1 MDPTI
6 NHLNQLI
13 QRIEDLNEELEIADV
28 IIDSLLE
35 DLSIED
41 QELTENA
48 EMLAEEEKKKWIQHA
63 LRKHKEGALH
73 KDLKVKKGEKIPMKK
88 LEKAAHA
95 KGKKGQRAR
104 LAMKLREYSKHKKE
118 LKEATE
124 LAAEHAY
131 LTGMLNQKDIH
142 PQKVQ
147 AIKARLAQI
156 QQQLTPPAQG
166 GAVGGQYFTKT
177 IAGEY

>member
-6 NHLNQLI
+6 NHLNQLL
-13 QRIEDLNEELEIADV
+13 QRLEELNEELEIANS
-28 IIDSLLE
+28 IIDSLFEELNSGELVLSE
-35 DLSIED
+35 DIVV
-41 QELTENA
+41 
-48 EMLAEEEKKKWIQHA
+48 LAEEEKKKWIQHA

-73 KDLKVKKGEKIPMKK
+73 KELKVKKGEKIPEKK

-124 LAAEHAY
+124 MLASEHQY
-131 LTGMLNQKDIH
+131 LMGMLKQKGIEPH
-142 PQKVQ
+142 KAK
-147 AIKARLAQI
+147 AIKDRLMQIEAQ
-156 QQQLTPPAQG
+156 LGPKTG
-166 GAVGGQYFTKT
+166 GSSHPITTQ
-177 IAGEY
+177 GEY

>member
-13 QRIEDLNEELEIADV
+13 QRIEDLTEELEIADYM
-28 IIDSLLE
+28 IDTLFEDLYTEFLDLSEGVELLE
-35 DLSIED
+35 ASD
-41 QELTENA
+41 
-48 EMLAEEEKKKWIQHA
+48 KKWIQHA

-73 KDLKVKKGEKIPMKK
+73 KQMHIKKGEKIPEKK

-124 LAAEHAY
+124 LAAEHEY
-131 LTGMLNQKDIH
+131 LSGMLKQKGIEPH
-142 PQKVQ
+142 KAE
-147 AIKARLAQI
+147 AIKARLKQIEAQA
-156 QQQLTPPAQG
+156 TPLSG
-166 GAVGGQYFTKT
+166 GKYFTNT
-177 IAGEY
+177 VAGEY

>member
-6 NHLNQLI
+6 NHLNQLV
-13 QRIEDLNEELEIADV
+13 QRIEDLNEELEIANS
-28 IIDSLLE
+28 IIDSLFEELNSGELVLSE
-35 DLSIED
+35 DIVV
-41 QELTENA
+41 
-48 EMLAEEEKKKWIQHA
+48 LAEEEKKKWIQHA

-73 KDLKVKKGEKIPMKK
+73 KDLKVKKGEKIPEKK

-124 LAAEHAY
+124 MMASEAAY
-131 LTGMLNQKDIH
+131 LQKMLQDPKIDANKA
-142 PQKVQ
+142 Q
-147 AIKARLAQI
+147 AIKARLQQI
-156 QQQLTPPAQG
+156 QDQLAPNKG
-166 GAVGGQYFTKT
+166 GAAGGYYTNT
-177 IAGEY
+177 IEGEY